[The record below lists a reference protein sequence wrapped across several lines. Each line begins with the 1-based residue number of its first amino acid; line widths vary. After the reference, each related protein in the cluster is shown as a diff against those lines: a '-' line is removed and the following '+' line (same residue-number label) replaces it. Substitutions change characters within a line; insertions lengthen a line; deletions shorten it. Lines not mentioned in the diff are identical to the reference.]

1 MIAMVRLRA
10 LAALVFVSATAAL
23 PVGASAMDKIV
34 FGLNWFPQAEHGGF
48 YQAVAEGIYKS
59 YGLDVTIKPGG
70 AQVNTAQ
77 LLAAGAY
84 DFAIVSN
91 NLIPMNM
98 VREGI
103 PFVAVAAVFQK
114 DPQCLM
120 AHAEMGFKTLAD
132 LNGHPIQ
139 IGTDAWDSYWKFL
152 KVKYGFVDSQARP
165 YTFNVAPFLAD
176 KTVIQQEYVTNYRGH
191 VKGTGVNPQI
201 FLLADYG
208 YSTYAT
214 IIMTSKKMVRERP
227 DLVQR
232 FVDASIKGWY
242 GFLHGDNSKA
252 VAMIIKDNPD
262 YTKEWAAS
270 VVNVINERG
279 LSVSGDA
286 QTMGLGAM
294 TDTRWKD
301 FFDIMVKTGAY
312 KSDLDYKSAYTLQFV
327 DKKVGM

>member
-1 MIAMVRLRA
+1 MTATIRIRA
-10 LAALVFVSATAAL
+10 LAALVFASAMAAL
-23 PVGASAMDKIV
+23 PMTASAMDKV
-34 FGLNWFPQAEHGGF
+34 TFAVNWIPQAEHGGF
-48 YQAVAEGIYKS
+48 YQAVAEGIYQS

-70 AQVNTAQ
+70 PQVNTAQ
-77 LLAAGAY
+77 LLVAGAY

-103 PFVAVAAVFQK
+103 PYVAVAAIFQK

-120 AHAEMGFKTLAD
+120 AHKEMGLKTLAD
-132 LNGHPIQ
+132 LKGHPIQ

-152 KVKYGFVDSQARP
+152 KVKYDFSDSQARP

-176 KTVIQQEYVTNYRGH
+176 KTLTQQEYVTNYQGH
-191 VKGTGVNPQI
+191 IKGTGVDPQI

-208 YSTYAT
+208 YSTYAA
-214 IIMTSKKMVRERP
+214 IIMTSKKMVDERP

-242 GFLHGDNSKA
+242 GFLHGDNRKA
-252 VAMIIKDNPD
+252 VEMIIQANPD
-262 YTKEWAAS
+262 YTPEWSNS

-279 LSVSGDA
+279 LSISGDSA
-286 QTMGLGAM
+286 AMGLGAM
-294 TDTRWKD
+294 TDARWKD
-301 FFDIMVKTGAY
+301 FFDTMVKAGAY
-312 KSDLDYKSAYTLQFV
+312 KPDLDYKSAYTLQFV
-327 DKKVGM
+327 GKKVGM

>member
-1 MIAMVRLRA
+1 MKSKSFTAALFA
-10 LAALVFVSATAAL
+10 LAAASMTAAIPATA
-23 PVGASAMDKIV
+23 SAEEKIT

-48 YQAVAEGIYKS
+48 YQAVTEGIYKS

-70 AQVNTAQ
+70 AQINTAQ

-120 AHAEMGFKTLAD
+120 AHKELGFKTLAD
-132 LNGHPIQ
+132 LKGHPIQ

-152 KVKYGFVDSQARP
+152 KVKYAFDDGQARP
-165 YTFNVAPFLAD
+165 YTFDVAPFLAD
-176 KTVIQQEYVTNYRGH
+176 KNVIQQEYVTNYQGH
-191 VKGTGVNPQI
+191 IKGTGVTPQI

-214 IIMTSKKMVRERP
+214 IIMASKRMVEEKP
-227 DLVQR
+227 ELVQR

-242 GFLHGDNSKA
+242 GFLHGDNKKA

-262 YTKEWAAS
+262 YSQEWADS
-270 VVNVINERG
+270 VVKVINEQG
-279 LSVSGDA
+279 LAESGDA
-286 QTMGLGAM
+286 KTLGIGAM
-294 TDTRWKD
+294 TDARWKD
-301 FFDIMVKTGAY
+301 FFDIMVASNAY
-312 KSDLDYKSAYTLQFV
+312 KPDFDYKAAYTTKFV
-327 DKKVGM
+327 NKKVGQ